1 MAFEVR
7 PFLSM
12 YSQAV
17 LAVAHAAIPY
27 DPEGNQR
34 WLRERQQ
41 IDEQQLLRRHYIV
54 YDTTSQSIVGYGAL
68 EQQPPDPPQR
78 LRLFLI
84 IAPGYLRSGAG
95 RTLYSRLMDDAAAC
109 KATSLWMREYQQDNE
124 LISFMQE
131 RGFVQTRLTRELR
144 LTLAKADIAQM
155 APILDEVAT
164 RGIIITSLDEERQ
177 RAPNIAGRLH
187 QLYNAIQDDAF
198 APLTFQDFLKR
209 LDRPRVMPQSFFVAR
224 TDDRLIGFSTLA
236 YLEGDT
242 QQALQHWTGI
252 LPAYRR
258 QHIATALRLCNI
270 DTAQRLGYQTLITY
284 TDQSDPVLLAL
295 NEKLGFHRLFAHIT
309 LERTVS
315 SQA

>member
-7 PFLSM
+7 PFLDR

-17 LAVAHAAIPY
+17 LTIAHAAIPY

-41 IDEQQLLRRHYIV
+41 VDEKQCLRRHYIAF
-54 YDTTSQSIVGYGAL
+54 DTTTQSIVGYSAL

-78 LRLFLI
+78 LRLYLI
-84 IAPGYLRSGAG
+84 TSPGYLRSGAG
-95 RTLYSRLMDDAAAC
+95 RALYTRLMNDIAAL
-109 KATSLWMREYQQDNE
+109 KTTSLWMREYQQDNE

-144 LTLAKADIAQM
+144 LTLSKADIKQM
-155 APILDEVAT
+155 VPILDQVAAQ
-164 RGIIITSLDEERQ
+164 GIIITNLDEERQ

-187 QLYNAIQDDAF
+187 ELYNAIQDDAF
-198 APLTFQDFLKR
+198 APLTFQAFLKR
-209 LDRPRVMPQSFFVAR
+209 LDRPRVMPQSFYVAR
-224 TDDRLIGFSTLA
+224 ADDRLIGLSTLA

-242 QQALQHWTGI
+242 QQALQHWTGV
-252 LPAYRR
+252 LPGYRR

-270 DTAQRLGYQTLITY
+270 DAAQRLGYQTLITY
-284 TDQSDPVLLAL
+284 ADQSDPVLLAL
-295 NEKLGFHRLFAHIT
+295 NEKLGFHRLFAYVT
-309 LERTVS
+309 LEKTL
-315 SQA
+315 